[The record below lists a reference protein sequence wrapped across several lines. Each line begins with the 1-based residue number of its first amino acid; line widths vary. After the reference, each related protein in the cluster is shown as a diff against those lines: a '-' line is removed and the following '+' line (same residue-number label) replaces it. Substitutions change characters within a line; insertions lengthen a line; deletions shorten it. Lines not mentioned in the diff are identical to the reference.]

1 MNKHVAEQ
9 PGTEIGSK
17 TLIIACTTNMIVIDY
32 MLRTVLDPKYTNVSE
47 IQFLLWR
54 SS

>member
-9 PGTEIGSK
+9 PGTEIVSK
-17 TLIIACTTNMIVIDY
+17 TFYCMHNKYDCTDY
-32 MLRTVLDPKYTNVSE
+32 MLPAVLDPKYTKVSE